1 MVARMS
7 PKLAEL
13 TGMKIIVGPKES
25 SGLSKMLKSLE

>member
-13 TGMKIIVGPKES
+13 TGMKVMVGPKES
-25 SGLSKMLKSLE
+25 SALPKMLKSLE